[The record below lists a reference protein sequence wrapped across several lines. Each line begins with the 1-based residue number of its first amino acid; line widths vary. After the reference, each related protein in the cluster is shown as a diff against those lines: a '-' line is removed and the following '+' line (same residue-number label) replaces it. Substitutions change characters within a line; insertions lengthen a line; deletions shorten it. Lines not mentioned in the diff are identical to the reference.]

1 MEIGLRYRM
10 AGRAM
15 AAGPKEF
22 AMQRRILIGLGLGAL
37 PAAAFAQP
45 RMTQAQ
51 RRQFHDEVLARD
63 FSALPPGAQQRVT
76 EAFRG
81 GTPDLPEADVQ
92 SRWNAMTAEQ
102 RGEVLT
108 MHERRHGRGPGGGRG
123 PGPGPGG
130 GRGPGPGPG
139 PGRPPG

>member
-1 MEIGLRYRM
+1 
-10 AGRAM
+10 
-15 AAGPKEF
+15 
-22 AMQRRILIGLGLGAL
+22 MQRRALLGLAFAGLPMAAL
-37 PAAAFAQP
+37 AQP
-45 RMTQAQ
+45 RMTEAQ

-76 EAFRG
+76 EAFRA

-92 SRWNAMTAEQ
+92 ARWNAMTAQQ

-108 MHERRHGRGPGGGRG
+108 MHERRRGRGPGM
-123 PGPGPGG
+123 GPGG

-139 PGRPPG
+139 PNRPPG